1 VLNSP
6 ILQAFG
12 AGDVYNVLK
21 DHFDL
26 TAQEMTRAYQNSYA
40 YALSAI
46 AAGLASEVSWQ
57 AFMQQITDSQVEREF
72 SGQIVGLYL
81 EQFAEQRG
89 LQGPALNEFRNQA
102 IADCQALADQKAA
115 LFQIAE
121 FELTEA
127 ELAALVNDTE
137 IATLSEL
144 VLAHIQSVAQT
155 QDLLNER
162 LAQFL
167 AYHNLLG
174 HAVWFF
180 LQEELRDNERF
191 ARTLNALRQ
200 EGLLVDMQDL
210 QQAQTELT
218 ATLENKLTAIEQ
230 LLAAQNQQLIQA
242 ASQDEVA
249 KIFQQKQTLVARQQ
263 TVNDALVEIPLRLQQ
278 QKPLGKPRMR
288 NFTNSLNSLA
298 IGRF

>member
-1 VLNSP
+1 MLNSP

-26 TAQEMTRAYQNSYA
+26 TAQEMMRAYQNSYA

-46 AAGLASEVSWQ
+46 AAGLASEDRWQ

-81 EQFAEQRG
+81 EPFAEQQG
-89 LQGPALNEFRNQA
+89 LQGAALDEFRNQA
-102 IADCQALADQKAA
+102 ITDCQMLADQKAA

-127 ELAALVNDTE
+127 ELAALINDTE

-144 VLAHIQSVAQT
+144 VLAHLQSVAPG
-155 QDLLNER
+155 LLSEP
-162 LAQFL
+162 LTQFL